1 MTNTTGL
8 LPDEWLVSYASGAL
22 TEAQALVVACHVS
35 YHDELKKR
43 VADAE
48 AIGGVLLEGV
58 VPARLS
64 IGALD
69 SAFKAIEAL
78 DEDDETPAAA
88 AAAVKD
94 PRMPAP
100 LADVLGKGFDELKW
114 GFMGPGM
121 KKLMLRTYE
130 NGERLWLLRAKG
142 GTEMPFHDHRG
153 LEFTLVLT
161 GGYKVGDAHYTPG
174 MMEVAGPEVT
184 NHQPIIDEGEDCIC
198 LAVTDAPIRLHSMI
212 GRLFQPFIGL

>member
-1 MTNTTGL
+1 MTKTGL

-35 YHDELKKR
+35 YHDELKER

-48 AIGGVLLEGV
+48 AIGGALLEGV
-58 VPARLS
+58 VPTRLS
-64 IGALD
+64 VGALD

-78 DEDDETPAAA
+78 EGEEDAPAAA
-88 AAAVKD
+88 PVRD

-121 KKLMLRTYE
+121 KKLMLKTYG

-161 GGYKVGDAHYTPG
+161 GGYKVGKAHYTAG
-174 MMEVAGPEVT
+174 MMEVAGPEMK

-198 LAVTDAPIRLHSMI
+198 LAVTDAPIRLHSVI